1 MRNFLFETIKLFCTV
16 FTALS
21 IIYYVGQ
28 DDSSWMSSI
37 LLPSLFFI
45 LTLSTLHI
53 LFMIA
58 LGAKSNFSVHQT
70 EIIEID
76 VDLEKLSYEIEG
88 NTHWILKFKSPTEL
102 VFNTTFNLK
111 CWGEVIEIKKI
122 GNVVLLKSKPV
133 IFTTLVD
140 YGKNYQNIQKL
151 KSFLGKH
158 ELIVQN

>member
-1 MRNFLFETIKLFCTV
+1 
-16 FTALS
+16 
-21 IIYYVGQ
+21 
-28 DDSSWMSSI
+28 
-37 LLPSLFFI
+37 
-45 LTLSTLHI
+45 
-53 LFMIA
+53 MIA
-58 LGAKSNFSVHQT
+58 LGAKNNFSVHQT

-88 NTHWILKFKSPTEL
+88 NMHWILKFKSPTEL